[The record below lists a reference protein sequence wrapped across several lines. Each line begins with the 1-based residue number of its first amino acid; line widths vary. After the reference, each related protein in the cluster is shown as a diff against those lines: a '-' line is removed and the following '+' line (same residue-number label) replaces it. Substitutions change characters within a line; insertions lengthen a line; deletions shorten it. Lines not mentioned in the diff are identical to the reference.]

1 VFEYTPARLIGIQT
15 GSPLTAAAFY
25 VVHQAAFVSISHPS
39 SNLDW
44 IIASRFVLHFFSRFF
59 FSLLPIHKHTKQ
71 AELPNRNCKKD
82 VEEGKDVF
90 SFSPVPQRHA
100 KIREMV
106 YCRRCMLVGETGAFA
121 GAASLHL
128 SRFLRVSR
136 SMAAV
141 ASGHPSINAVA
152 TSAALSPL
160 LTSRRCYMRRS
171 TPQYFEIDP
180 SRQSY
185 AMEAAFE
192 EPTFR
197 FISEG
202 IDVDF
207 KEEVREAL
215 KRALPPPPSNFTQR
229 DTECILK
236 LPQIVQVF
244 QRLCRQQLVS
254 YAQVRSTPR
263 RLASFYETLATAN
276 PALALLAAEHYTFAG
291 LVATHAK
298 RNVRDAVLAN
308 VDSGMSIGCI
318 AEQELIAEG
327 TPFNTE
333 ARYDA
338 HEHCFVLRGTGKF
351 GVVAAACAEWAVVT
365 ATLTLK
371 AKENNGTHLFLVPL
385 RGSGSASA
393 SEKRQDSSF
402 VARGGELLRGIS
414 MRPITGE
421 NDVMSGC
428 GVAVLHF
435 DNVRIPVDHILD
447 PFRITSELKVGYVE
461 GQDGAEPATE
471 VLRTRRRIATGAVYI
486 GATKQFLTDV
496 VVYTAN
502 KYVVGPD
509 YRRNYPFFGLQHIQ
523 TPLVSMVAKSY
534 VYLATWQQLLPVFTD
549 PAGKGPSYED
559 HMRLAGTVHFLQE
572 NLLALHEFA
581 DRTMGIH
588 GSFASTGSNAVST
601 LVQLRQEGLDS
612 SALIREVAFKSIT
625 KNIGTTHWGWW
636 LTSLMQPVFP
646 ALDRFV
652 KNPMYSPRIAD
663 LGRHLIFFSH
673 KHYTLKKRLRQSR
686 ELERRKGGSE
696 HQWYDWVMFRHRTV
710 VHCGEAFMEMYFLDV
725 IMKET
730 EKCSDPRGRKILRD
744 IGWIYALSRQ
754 VDRLDFLLTSKMIS
768 CGKAEVLMGH
778 FDNLVTVLAP
788 QCVHLVEAM
797 QVPRQFLAPCA
808 AGDDMEAC
816 WTIPGTN
823 THIERGDRLTL
834 HDAAKSSSRK
844 GRADPGHEKAE
855 QEAMRESSEEFDL
868 FHGLADEPSYARRKS

>member
-1 VFEYTPARLIGIQT
+1 MHRTTP
-15 GSPLTAAAFY
+15 
-25 VVHQAAFVSISHPS
+25 H
-39 SNLDW
+39 
-44 IIASRFVLHFFSRFF
+44 
-59 FSLLPIHKHTKQ
+59 
-71 AELPNRNCKKD
+71 
-82 VEEGKDVF
+82 
-90 SFSPVPQRHA
+90 
-100 KIREMV
+100 
-106 YCRRCMLVGETGAFA
+106 
-121 GAASLHL
+121 
-128 SRFLRVSR
+128 
-136 SMAAV
+136 
-141 ASGHPSINAVA
+141 
-152 TSAALSPL
+152 
-160 LTSRRCYMRRS
+160 
-171 TPQYFEIDP
+171 YFEIDP
-180 SRQSY
+180 SKQSY
-185 AMEAAFE
+185 VMETAFE

-197 FISEG
+197 FICEG

-215 KRALPPPPSNFTQR
+215 KKALPPPPSNFTQR
-229 DTECILK
+229 EAEKVLQ
-236 LPQIVQVF
+236 LPQILQVF

-263 RLASFYETLATAN
+263 RLASFYETLATTH
-276 PALALLAAEHYTFAG
+276 PALALLAAEHFTFAG

-298 RNVRDAVLAN
+298 KSVRDAVLAN
-308 VDSGMSIGCI
+308 ADRGTSIGCL
-318 AEQELIAEG
+318 AQQELIAEG
-327 TPFNTE
+327 TPYNTE

-338 HEHCFVLRGTGKF
+338 HEQCFVLRGTGKF

-385 RGSGSASA
+385 RSSVIGQSSAGSRA
-393 SEKRQDSSF
+393 ESSF
-402 VARGGELLRGIS
+402 AGVAGELRRGIS
-414 MRPITGE
+414 ARPITGE
-421 NDVMSGC
+421 DDVMSGC

-435 DNVRIPVDHILD
+435 DNVRIPADHILD
-447 PFRITSELKVGYVE
+447 PFCITAEMKVGYVE
-461 GQDGAEPATE
+461 GQEGAESAID
-471 VLRTRRRIATGAVYI
+471 VLRTRRRLATGAIFI
-486 GATKQFLTDV
+486 GATKKFLTDV
-496 VVYTAN
+496 VTYTAN

-534 VYLATWQQLLPVFTD
+534 VYLSAWQHLLSVFTD
-549 PAGKGPSYED
+549 LAGKGPSYED
-559 HMRLAGTVHFLQE
+559 HMRLAGTIHFLQE
-572 NLLALHEFA
+572 NLLELRAFA
-581 DRTMGIH
+581 DNTMGIH
-588 GSFASTGSNAVST
+588 GSFASTGSNAAAAV
-601 LVQLRQEGLDS
+601 VQLRQEGIDS

-636 LTSLMQPVFP
+636 LTNLLQPVFP

-663 LGRHLIFFSH
+663 LGRHLLFFSH
-673 KHYTLKKRLRQSR
+673 KHYSLKKRLRQSR

-710 VHCGEAFMEMYFLDV
+710 VHCGEAFMEMYLLEV
-725 IMKET
+725 MMRET

-754 VDRLDFLLTSKMIS
+754 MDRLDFILTSKMLS
-768 CGKAEVLMGH
+768 SGKAEILAGH

-797 QVPRQFLAPCA
+797 QVPQPFLAPCA
-808 AGDDMEAC
+808 AGDHMEAY

-823 THIERGDRLTL
+823 THIERGSRLTL
-834 HDAAKSSSRK
+834 HDAAKTSSSSR
-844 GRADPGHEKAE
+844 GRAAPGQEKAE